1 MKKDWIL
8 RVKGRHSIA
17 IYNDGEVRYSVGKR
31 KLFILKKDALQELE
45 SLVKLRLSEPS
56 DSTSGNI
63 IRFKDENNKIF
74 TLCNRE
80 LYTAVWKTIYDAES
94 VKGNIEELKD
104 FTNLIDY
111 VINYGD
117 PVSEVPL
124 DKPDPSY
131 LNKILDMDVYTDSL
145 VNIIL
150 TKNNEIYY

>member
-8 RVKGRHSIA
+8 RVKGKHA
-17 IYNDGEVRYSVGKR
+17 VTVYNDGEVRYSVGKR

-45 SLVKLRLSEPS
+45 SLVKLRLSEPN
-56 DSTSGNI
+56 DSTTGNV
-63 IRFKDENNKIF
+63 IRFKAENGKVF
-74 TLCNRE
+74 TFYNRE
-80 LYTAVWKTIYDAES
+80 LYKAVWKTIYDAKN
-94 VKGNIEELKD
+94 VKENIEELID
-104 FTNLIDY
+104 FPDFMDY

-131 LNKILDMDVYTDSL
+131 LIKILDIDVYTDSL

>member
-8 RVKGRHSIA
+8 RVKGKHAVTVYS
-17 IYNDGEVRYSVGKR
+17 DGEVRYSVGKR
-31 KLFILKKDALQELE
+31 KLFILKKGALQELK
-45 SLVKLRLSEPS
+45 SLVMLKSSEPN

-63 IRFKDENNKIF
+63 IRYKNKNKKVL
-74 TLCNRE
+74 TLYNRE
-80 LYTAVWKTIYDAES
+80 LYTSVWKIIYDAKN
-94 VKGNIEELKD
+94 VKENIEELKD

>member
-1 MKKDWIL
+1 MEKDWIL
-8 RVKGRHSIA
+8 RVKGKHA
-17 IYNDGEVRYSVGKR
+17 VTIYNDGEVRYSIGKT
-31 KLFILKKDALQELE
+31 KLFYLKKDALQELE

-56 DSTSGNI
+56 DSASGNI

-74 TLCNRE
+74 TLYNRE
-80 LYTAVWKTIYDAES
+80 LYKAVWKTIYDAKN
-94 VKGNIEELKD
+94 VKENIEELKD